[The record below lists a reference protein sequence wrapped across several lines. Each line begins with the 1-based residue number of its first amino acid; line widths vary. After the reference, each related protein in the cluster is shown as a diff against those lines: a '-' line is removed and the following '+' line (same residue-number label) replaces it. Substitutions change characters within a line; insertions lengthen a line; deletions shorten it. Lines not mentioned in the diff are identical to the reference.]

1 MTGPVS
7 VPPSAATPAPGAPIQ
22 SDRQQAQMREAA
34 QAFEAI
40 FLRQMIGSMR
50 QARLAEDAFG
60 SAATDQFRDLG
71 DAQLAES
78 MSRQGSFG
86 IAELLMNQFQRGG
99 GQR

>member
-7 VPPSAATPAPGAPIQ
+7 RTPATGTAATPQA
-22 SDRQQAQMREAA
+22 DRQRDQMRQAA
-34 QAFEAI
+34 QAFEAVFI
-40 FLRQMIGSMR
+40 RQMIGSMR

-60 SAATDQFRDLG
+60 SSATDQFREMG
-71 DAQLAES
+71 DAQLAEN

-86 IAELLMNQFQRGG
+86 IAEMLLNQFQRGG

>member
-7 VPPSAATPAPGAPIQ
+7 QTPAAGAAAATPQA
-22 SDRQQAQMREAA
+22 DRQRDQMRQAA
-34 QAFEAI
+34 QAFEAVFI
-40 FLRQMIGSMR
+40 RQMIGSMR

-60 SAATDQFRDLG
+60 SSATDQFREMG
-71 DAQLAES
+71 DAQLAET

-86 IAELLMNQFQRGG
+86 IAEMLLNQFQRGG

>member
-7 VPPSAATPAPGAPIQ
+7 QTPASGATAATPQA
-22 SDRQQAQMREAA
+22 DRQRDQMRQAA
-34 QAFEAI
+34 QAFEAVFI
-40 FLRQMIGSMR
+40 RQMIGSMR

-60 SAATDQFRDLG
+60 SSATDQFREMG
-71 DAQLAES
+71 DAQLAEN

-86 IAELLMNQFQRGG
+86 IAEMLLNQFQRGG